1 MRQKVV
7 LVTGA
12 NGEIGHGLI
21 QYLAEST
28 DANIVALDVVPLDKN
43 LRPYCS
49 TYIVGDILDQMLLG
63 RMVVEHEIAT
73 IYHLASILSTK
84 AEYNPETAPPD
95 QCGRHPEPA
104 QIGCRTVSM
113 AGFTGQIHLPQ
124 FHCGLWDPNPT

>member
-73 IYHLASILSTK
+73 IYHLASIRNS
-84 AEYNPETAPPD
+84 PPD
-95 QCGRHPEPA
+95 QRGRYPEPA
-104 QIGCRTVSM
+104 QVGRRTIAV
-113 AGFTGQIHLPQ
+113 AGLLGKIHLPQ
-124 FHCGLWDPNPT
+124 LDCSLWDSIVTG

>member
-28 DANIVALDVVPLDKN
+28 GANIVALDVVPLDKN

-49 TYIVGDILDQMLLG
+49 TYIVGDILDKCCWDGWSLSMKSPPFITSHQSY
-63 RMVVEHEIAT
+63 RPKRNIT
-73 IYHLASILSTK
+73 PKRRTASTWK
-84 AEYNPETAPPD
+84 AP
-95 QCGRHPEPA
+95 
-104 QIGCRTVSM
+104 
-113 AGFTGQIHLPQ
+113 
-124 FHCGLWDPNPT
+124 